1 MTFASWTPAPGNY
14 SNTYGYQLELLLSSV
29 ALSTLSWDH
38 RLGFGI
44 LTPTYTDTLVA
55 NPRQRLAI
63 KDQFKT
69 PTPPCLLIILREIAT
84 V

>member
-1 MTFASWTPAPGNY
+1 MTFAPWTPASGNY
-14 SNTYGYQLELLLSSV
+14 SNTYGYQLELLFSTV
-29 ALSTLSWDH
+29 ALSILSWDY
-38 RLGFGI
+38 RLVFGI
-44 LTPTYTDTLVA
+44 LTSTYTDILVA

-69 PTPPCLLIILREIAT
+69 PTPPCLLIILLEIAT